1 MAKVGNRQ
9 PPEHSRFRKGQSG
22 NPKGRPKGSR
32 NLSTE
37 LKSELRERISIT
49 EGGVSRLVSKQRGLI
64 KTLYVRSVKG
74 DMRAMSQILKLI
86 ATCLEDD
93 EPAATAEAVSAEDQ
107 EVLRRY
113 EERLQRRLSH
123 NEDKDQDSND

>member
-49 EGGVSRLVSKQRGLI
+49 EGGVSRLVSKQRGLV
-64 KTLYVRSVKG
+64 KTLYARSVKG

-93 EPAATAEAVSAEDQ
+93 EPVATAETVSAEDQ
-107 EVLRRY
+107 EVLRLY
-113 EERLQRRLSH
+113 EQRLQRRLS
-123 NEDKDQDSND
+123 NNKDQDPND

>member
-1 MAKVGNRQ
+1 MANVGNRQ

-64 KTLYVRSVKG
+64 KTLYARSVKVV
-74 DMRAMSQILKLI
+74 MRAMSQILKLI

-93 EPAATAEAVSAEDQ
+93 ERVATTEAVSAEDQ
-107 EVLRRY
+107 EVLRLY
-113 EERLQRRLSH
+113 EQRLLRRLSH
-123 NEDKDQDSND
+123 DDKDEHPHD